1 MRLWSA
7 ATVLALASIVGF
19 IAATDAE
26 AQKRTRPVAKKAA
39 IKKEAVASK
48 PAWRFIRQPSAP
60 TLLYGTVDEFQIS
73 FSCQPESGLL
83 RVISQIGSRGVQPG
97 DGAAIKLHSG
107 KRKFEVAGTAFSA
120 DARKEVD
127 IGGATRF
134 DAELF
139 VLFKGNEPLV
149 IEVPGRKRSLPITD
163 AGPSADAFQ
172 KACSATAAASRPA
185 AS

>member
-1 MRLWSA
+1 MRLRSA
-7 ATVLALASIVGF
+7 ATALALASIVGL
-19 IAATDAE
+19 IAASDAE
-26 AQKRTRPVAKKAA
+26 AKKRTRPVAKKAA
-39 IKKEAVASK
+39 VKKEAVAPK
-48 PAWRFIRQPSAP
+48 PAWRFVRQSSAP

-107 KRKFEVAGTAFSA
+107 KRKFEVAGTAFTTE
-120 DARKEVD
+120 ARKDID

-134 DAELF
+134 DPELF
-139 VLFKGNEPLV
+139 VLFKGGETLV

-172 KACSATAAASRPA
+172 KACSATAAMSRPA
-185 AS
+185 AG

>member
-1 MRLWSA
+1 MRLRGA
-7 ATVLALASIVGF
+7 ATALALASIVGLV
-19 IAATDAE
+19 AANDAE
-26 AQKRTRPVAKKAA
+26 AQNRSRTVAKKAIA
-39 IKKEAVASK
+39 KKEAVASK
-48 PAWRFIRQPSAP
+48 PAWRFVRQSSAP
-60 TLLYGTVDEFQIS
+60 TLLYGTSDEFQIS
-73 FSCQPESGLL
+73 FSCQPDSGLL

-120 DARKEVD
+120 EERKDID

-134 DAELF
+134 DPELF
-139 VLFKGNEPLV
+139 VLFKGGETLV

-172 KACSATAAASRPA
+172 KACSAMAAASRPA

>member
-1 MRLWSA
+1 MRLRGA
-7 ATVLALASIVGF
+7 VTALALASIVGL
-19 IAATDAE
+19 IAASDVE
-26 AQKRTRPVAKKAA
+26 AKKRTRPVAKKAA
-39 IKKEAVASK
+39 VEKKALAAK
-48 PAWRFIRQPSAP
+48 PAWRFVRQSSAP
-60 TLLYGTVDEFQIS
+60 TLLYGTADEFEIS

-120 DARKEVD
+120 EARKDVD

-134 DAELF
+134 DLELF
-139 VLFKGNEPLV
+139 VLFKESETLV
-149 IEVPGRKRSLPITD
+149 IEVPGRKRSLPIAD

-172 KACSATAAASRPA
+172 KACSATAAVSRPA
-185 AS
+185 AG